1 MIQTLDVRLSGDAG
15 GTETVEGFAVG
26 GLFVHHP
33 VKNESRPQAYH
44 DQWVIS
50 HMQSGMSLGCWF
62 DKRSQAIEC
71 AREIGEHYDTNVTPT
86 ELLAQ
91 FKARAIDGKPSI
103 VELAEKNGMRI

>member
-44 DQWVIS
+44 DQWVRCGR
-50 HMQSGMSLGCWF
+50 M
-62 DKRSQAIEC
+62 
-71 AREIGEHYDTNVTPT
+71 P
-86 ELLAQ
+86 
-91 FKARAIDGKPSI
+91 P
-103 VELAEKNGMRI
+103 MRI